1 MKRKPER
8 PGQVGAGD
16 TEQNQRLSP
25 RDKRPNPPQPESVTD
40 SGQTPTTDLRGQDQ
54 TQQALAVLGLLS
66 CSSRPRLHE
75 PQLL

>member
-25 RDKRPNPPQPESVTD
+25 RDKRPKLPQPESVTD
-40 SGQTPTTDLRGQDQ
+40 AGQTPSPYLRVHDP
-54 TQQALAVLGLLS
+54 TQQAFGRVGPLIMFITPPLT
-66 CSSRPRLHE
+66 
-75 PQLL
+75 